1 MFVFFVALAV
11 CFVVE
16 ALVTG
21 FTSLP
26 LAGLA
31 FSAFTGLAFS
41 CFTFLGFSCLPLQ
54 GS

>member
-1 MFVFFVALAV
+1 MIVALAV

-31 FSAFTGLAFS
+31 FSAHRFS
-41 CFTFLGFSCLPLQ
+41 LFFV
-54 GS
+54 